1 MEVGTADLKGMD
13 MSMRNL
19 VTASLKQRF
28 DIFLYSRWY
37 LIAVVLVAA
46 AGNLLSLELFAYS
59 VFALIFMY
67 TCFCGRD
74 LLPLMPLFIL
84 AYVTP
89 SSRNNP
95 GCKEDT
101 IFTMAGGG
109 AVIICIAV
117 LIVVSILYRVIRDRK
132 RFFGRK
138 YKLLPGILLLTLAYM
153 VGGIGSGTDWVIQ
166 GKSAFF
172 GLMQGCAILIPYFLF
187 CGGVDWEEVDKEYFA
202 WIGVG
207 TGCLLLAEVL
217 WLYLTADVIIDGSIE
232 RDNIYTG
239 WGICNNIGGMLIMMI
254 PFAFHLSLK
263 KYYRNWF
270 GVLVA
275 SAFLLGAY
283 FTCSRA
289 AMIIGTGIYL
299 LCFFLMLRYAEDRK
313 YPALMF
319 LLFVVCLVLVLVI
332 RWDRVKVLFE
342 FILRRGLK
350 LSKRDIVYPNG
361 FKLFLQNPLLGTT
374 FYPPAEVA
382 PYDFSSSEA
391 FSSFFPARWHNTII
405 QLLAC
410 CGLFGLVSYGLHR
423 WQTVKLFFWH
433 PTVENLFVAA
443 SILTL
448 LLASLVDCHFFN
460 IGPVLFYAMALA
472 FVENS
477 HLCQIYQP

>member
-1 MEVGTADLKGMD
+1 MEVGSAGLKGMD

-19 VTASLKQRF
+19 DTASLKQRF
-28 DIFLYSRWY
+28 DRFLYSRWY

-46 AGNLLSLELFAYS
+46 AGNLLSLEMFSYS
-59 VFALIFMY
+59 VFALIFVY

-84 AYVTP
+84 AYVIP

-117 LIVVSILYRVIRDRK
+117 AIAVSIVYRVIRDRK

-138 YKLLPGILLLTLAYM
+138 YKLLPGILLLMLAYM
-153 VGGIGSGTDWVIQ
+153 VGGIGSGADLTIQ
-166 GKSAFF
+166 GKSVFF
-172 GLMQGCAILIPYFLF
+172 GFMQGCAILVPYFLF
-187 CGGVDWEEVDKEYFA
+187 AGGVDWEETDKEYFA

-207 TGCLLLAEVL
+207 VGCLLLAEVL

-270 GVLVA
+270 SVLVA

-319 LLFVVCLVLVLVI
+319 LFFVSCLLLVVLV
-332 RWDRVKVLFE
+332 RWDRIKVLFE
-342 FILRRGLK
+342 FVLKRGLK
-350 LSKRDIVYPNG
+350 LSKRDIVYG
-361 FKLFLQNPLLGTT
+361 DGWKLFLESPLLGTT
-374 FYPPAEVA
+374 FYPPAELA

-391 FSSFFPARWHNTII
+391 FSSFFPARWHNTVI

-410 CGLFGLVSYGLHR
+410 CGLFGLISYGLHR
-423 WQTVKLFFWH
+423 WQTVKLFLRQ
-433 PTVENLFVAA
+433 PTAEKLFTACSVLA
-443 SILTL
+443 L

-460 IGPVLFYAMALA
+460 IGPVLFYSMALA

-477 HLCQIYQP
+477 HLCPIYQP